1 MEAEVELAV
10 AVVEVEG
17 AARMEAVAVSALEGT
32 KGSVVAARGCVR
44 LHRVSW

>member
-1 MEAEVELAV
+1 MEAEVELAK
-10 AVVEVEG
+10 VEG
-17 AARMEAVAVSALEGT
+17 AAGVEAVTVKALEGT